1 MKERNALYWPISA
14 LRVLLKARNNPEV
27 RIARPEGSWNVLH
40 ICTFWK
46 TTKRR
51 FVRLTMSAL
60 PFQDW
65 AVVQKMLGHRE
76 KHTEKETWH
85 LYKLVLISCLISL
98 HTFFIHRRNLC
109 QPRTQ
114 HSKTQNQTLISGDS
128 LLTLFEIAVALETP
142 SPKKRY
148 FNQTLEATLFNLR
161 KVIDF
166 GNPPKQQLKIFCV
179 HTSNLS
185 AP

>member
-14 LRVLLKARNNPEV
+14 LRVLLKAKNNPEV
-27 RIARPEGSWNVLH
+27 GIARPEDSWNVLH

-109 QPRTQ
+109 QPRTH
-114 HSKTQNQTLISGDS
+114 HSKTKNQESISGDS
-128 LLTLFEIAVALETP
+128 LSTLFEIAVASEKP
-142 SPKKRY
+142 SPRKRY
-148 FNQTLEATLFNLR
+148 FYQPLKPTLFNLR
-161 KVIDF
+161 KVTEVC
-166 GNPPKQQLKIFCV
+166 KRQLKIFFV
-179 HTSNLS
+179 KN
-185 AP
+185 